1 MKTLTLTAFA
11 VAALV
16 LSPASASAAPVC
28 DPSPAYTE
36 TVTAAYD
43 ETVEVTPA
51 YDETVVVADA
61 YDETVA
67 EAYVQR
73 YSWTGGPHVATDP
86 PAFPSGDWQANVK
99 GDPHGIGQP
108 GAYYR
113 SHGNS
118 GNGDWFYL
126 EYVDAVVVHHAEV
139 VEVIHHPAVTDVIH
153 HPAVTIDHPE
163 VVCDVVDTPQ
173 PPADDPAEPL
183 VTNEPPADDAPASAA
198 PVAAGAVL
206 PSTGGPWVGWAALGA
221 VLIVLGIGALRVL
234 GRKP

>member
-16 LSPASASAAPVC
+16 LSPASASAAPAC
-28 DPSPAYTE
+28 DPAPAWTE
-36 TVTAAYD
+36 TVSAAYD

-51 YDETVVVADA
+51 YDETVVVTPA

-86 PAFPSGDWQANVK
+86 PAFPSADWQANVK
-99 GDPHGIGQP
+99 GDPHNVGQP

-126 EYVDAVVVHHAEV
+126 DYVDAVIVHHDEV
-139 VEVIHHPAVTDVIH
+139 VEVVNHPAVTDVIH

-163 VVCDVVDTPQ
+163 VVCDLVDTPQ

-183 VTNEPPADDAPASAA
+183 VANEPPTDFSPVSAA
-198 PVAAGAVL
+198 PAPADAVL
-206 PSTGGPWVGWAALGA
+206 PSTGGPDMGW
-221 VLIVLGIGALRVL
+221 LGIGALLVVIGVGLLRL
-234 GRKP
+234 MGRKP